1 MSCGH
6 GDMCATHLRT
16 QRLAASGQQK
26 SPPQEVIET
35 GSDKCKNMQNESLS
49 SELAIIGI
57 RVSIRISIRIR
68 NRIRVGIKYMT
79 SVAHMKGYVHEVFA
93 NVISNKSVQH

>member
-57 RVSIRISIRIR
+57 RVSISIRIR

-79 SVAHMKGYVHEVFA
+79 SVAHTRMKGYVHEVFA
-93 NVISNKSVQH
+93 NVNSNKSVQH

>member
-1 MSCGH
+1 
-6 GDMCATHLRT
+6 
-16 QRLAASGQQK
+16 LAASGQQK

-57 RVSIRISIRIR
+57 RVSIRIR

-93 NVISNKSVQH
+93 NVNSNKSVQH